1 MEDVY
6 VVGVGM
12 TPFGRMLDK
21 DIKTM
26 TKEAVNAALA
36 DAGLATTAL
45 EAAYFANA
53 SQGHMEKQHMVR
65 GQIALR
71 SMGIGQIPVVNI
83 ENACASGSSALN
95 LAVTFLKAGDGDVAL
110 AVGAEKMFSRD
121 RELMFGSFD
130 SAWDISR
137 KDEIGERLMK
147 LGEGIDP
154 PPGTTSDKPYSVF
167 MDVYAAFSRFHMARF
182 GTTQRQIA
190 AVAAKNHRHSVENP
204 LSQFRTPYSIDE
216 VLSAPPIT
224 YPLTLPMC
232 SPVSDGAAAVVVT
245 TAAGL
250 KRYGIDRSR
259 AIRVLASVVQTGS
272 DRDPSDVENHCTARA
287 EIGRAHV

>member
-154 PPGTTSDKPYSVF
+154 PPGTTSDKPTAYSWMF
-167 MDVYAAFSRFHMARF
+167 MRRSPAFTWRVSERRSARSPQSRRRI
-182 GTTQRQIA
+182 TDTPLKIRC
-190 AVAAKNHRHSVENP
+190 HSFV
-204 LSQFRTPYSIDE
+204 R
-216 VLSAPPIT
+216 PI
-224 YPLTLPMC
+224 PLTRC
-232 SPVSDGAAAVVVT
+232 
-245 TAAGL
+245 
-250 KRYGIDRSR
+250 
-259 AIRVLASVVQTGS
+259 
-272 DRDPSDVENHCTARA
+272 
-287 EIGRAHV
+287 